1 MESIRRLHEEILKRE
16 YKAEKQRKEE
26 MRYDQMDCLLLA
38 GEEKTERTIPVC
50 ETVFP
55 EKFADLNAVR
65 EVLLTPEKQV
75 YALIAP
81 AFMGQFG
88 EGVSPGAIRAAL
100 KRAGFSGMVE
110 VAVFADILTLKEALE
125 FDRHVNRDTDFL
137 LTSCCCPVWV
147 SMIRNIY
154 GELVPHMPGAVSPMI
169 AAGRAVKKM
178 HPDAVTVFIGPCL
191 AKKKEAKEPDICDAI
206 DVVLTFQETAMLFE
220 AMGIAPQQMEEDASE
235 HSSGAGRIYARTG
248 GVSEAVVRTVEQ
260 LHPGKLRSAS
270 CRRMAERR
278 VSR

>member
-1 MESIRRLHEEILKRE
+1 M
-16 YKAEKQRKEE
+16 
-26 MRYDQMDCLLLA
+26 A

-88 EGVSPGAIRAAL
+88 EGGLPGAIRAAL

-110 VAVFADILTLKEALE
+110 VAVFADILTMKEALE
-125 FDRHVNRDTDFL
+125 FDRHVNRDTDFFAYEL
-137 LTSCCCPVWV
+137 LLSGLGVHDPQYLRGTGTVYAGGGV
-147 SMIRNIY
+147 SDDRCGQG
-154 GELVPHMPGAVSPMI
+154 GEKDASGCRHRVYRSVPCQEK
-169 AAGRAVKKM
+169 RRQ
-178 HPDAVTVFIGPCL
+178 
-191 AKKKEAKEPDICDAI
+191 KEPDICDAI

-260 LHPGKLRSAS
+260 LHPGRKIAVRP

>member
-110 VAVFADILTLKEALE
+110 VAVFVLFGFFAYE
-125 FDRHVNRDTDFL
+125 L
-137 LTSCCCPVWV
+137 LLSGLGVHDPQYLRGTGTA
-147 SMIRNIY
+147 Y
-154 GELVPHMPGAVSPMI
+154 
-169 AAGRAVKKM
+169 AG
-178 HPDAVTVFIGPCL
+178 
-191 AKKKEAKEPDICDAI
+191 
-206 DVVLTFQETAMLFE
+206 
-220 AMGIAPQQMEEDASE
+220 
-235 HSSGAGRIYARTG
+235 G
-248 GVSEAVVRTVEQ
+248 GVSDDRCGQGGEKDASGCCHRVYRSVPCQEK
-260 LHPGKLRSAS
+260 GGEGAGYLR
-270 CRRMAERR
+270 CD
-278 VSR
+278 

>member
-125 FDRHVNRDTDFL
+125 FDVHISSPFPPESGNHDTGEINSRLKYRLPF
-137 LTSCCCPVWV
+137 
-147 SMIRNIY
+147 MI
-154 GELVPHMPGAVSPMI
+154 
-169 AAGRAVKKM
+169 
-178 HPDAVTVFIGPCL
+178 
-191 AKKKEAKEPDICDAI
+191 
-206 DVVLTFQETAMLFE
+206 
-220 AMGIAPQQMEEDASE
+220 
-235 HSSGAGRIYARTG
+235 SSLIF
-248 GVSEAVVRTVEQ
+248 S
-260 LHPGKLRSAS
+260 S
-270 CRRMAERR
+270 
-278 VSR
+278 

>member
-110 VAVFADILTLKEALE
+110 VALFADILTLKEALE

-154 GELVPHMPGAVSPMI
+154 GELVPYMPGAVSPMI

-191 AKKKEAKEPDICDAI
+191 AKKKEKIQCQGE
-206 DVVLTFQETAMLFE
+206 
-220 AMGIAPQQMEEDASE
+220 
-235 HSSGAGRIYARTG
+235 GAGY
-248 GVSEAVVRTVEQ
+248 
-260 LHPGKLRSAS
+260 LR
-270 CRRMAERR
+270 CD
-278 VSR
+278 

>member
-100 KRAGFSGMVE
+100 KRAGLSGMVE
-110 VAVFADILTLKEALE
+110 VTATVVSDSVAAVVSGGIVVVAVAVRTVTAVATAAVVCVCGDCVSVGGMDIA
-125 FDRHVNRDTDFL
+125 
-137 LTSCCCPVWV
+137 
-147 SMIRNIY
+147 
-154 GELVPHMPGAVSPMI
+154 GAVS
-169 AAGRAVKKM
+169 AGVGR
-178 HPDAVTVFIGPCL
+178 G
-191 AKKKEAKEPDICDAI
+191 
-206 DVVLTFQETAMLFE
+206 
-220 AMGIAPQQMEEDASE
+220 
-235 HSSGAGRIYARTG
+235 SSGITSTGRIGEVSGMAWVWGSRTLPRAG
-248 GVSEAVVRTVEQ
+248 IW
-260 LHPGKLRSAS
+260 
-270 CRRMAERR
+270 
-278 VSR
+278 